1 MEKIDILMKFEYGK
15 YYIIIKEDLN
25 LSNLKC
31 IGEGD
36 IYYKITKYSSLYP
49 TSYKEKLMT
58 VDEDNDILFYYLD
71 NTCQS
76 YLIEGKYEI
85 SEELFGRL
93 FNILKTFKS
102 INLTVEYW
110 FKNSMFI
117 SYNSKLD
124 TFELVVKE
132 NISDEDYFISS
143 YDIYTSN
150 NMEDIGRYSDF
161 WGGVFLLNGENLIIK
176 CKKVIDMLS
185 FNTLKKVFTN
195 YKYNG
200 KNEKFFIEY
209 EMIKLENPIKNKSY
223 LFRLKDNNI
232 PKDWIKKSD
241 YLIKRLENL
250 NSKYGN
256 ISQNKVNLIDFNGYI
271 PKNID
276 FVISEIYAKRVDE
289 LFKSWNNNNKKSNKM
304 ELVEFLFREY
314 NQINSYG
321 DNYFIILND
330 KITVLV
336 NAEELKI
343 LEFKTMYYNIDM
355 VSYSKL
361 VECVNNIQ
369 KEIDRINEKRVD
381 N

>member
-1 MEKIDILMKFEYGK
+1 M
-15 YYIIIKEDLN
+15 N
-25 LSNLKC
+25 
-31 IGEGD
+31 
-36 IYYKITKYSSLYP
+36 
-49 TSYKEKLMT
+49 KEKLILSQNGNRFYLSIPEEIKIGRYQSHCDDM
-58 VDEDNDILFYYLD
+58 DEDIV
-71 NTCQS
+71 
-76 YLIEGKYEI
+76 IEVKY
-85 SEELFGRL
+85 
-93 FNILKTFKS
+93 
-102 INLTVEYW
+102 INFFRDL
-110 FKNSMFI
+110 NI
-117 SYNSKLD
+117 SYSSNEKNLGLMSNYNSICLMSTDFHSIIIPKG
-124 TFELVVKE
+124 TFELNKDSF
-132 NISDEDYFISS
+132 NRLRKILKR
-143 YDIYTSN
+143 YD
-150 NMEDIGRYSDF
+150 DIFEIELREFYSDNNDDF
-161 WGGVFLLNGENLIIK
+161 E
-176 CKKVIDMLS
+176 
-185 FNTLKKVFTN
+185 N
-195 YKYNG
+195 YKVN
-200 KNEKFFIEY
+200 IEY
-209 EMIKLENPIKNKSY
+209 EMIKLENPIKNKNY

-232 PKDWIKKSD
+232 PKIWVGQSE
-241 YLIKRLENL
+241 YLIKKLENL

-336 NAEELKI
+336 NVEELKI
-343 LEFKTMYYNIDM
+343 LEFKTMYHNIDM
-355 VSYSKL
+355 LSYGKL